1 MVGMDVA
8 PLNAT
13 VDRTPQAGQSRQSSR
28 IQVALCALA
37 AIVAL
42 VLLFTLEGLTPFVL
56 ALIGASGAIFMGAVV
71 AGAWRL
77 TELREGSAVP
87 GRAAKSQ
94 WSRFWGEMTEDV
106 EGQVVGAND
115 AYRTIMGVESGLPV
129 PSLDQAFES
138 DQDSGDAIRRLRAN
152 ARSGIVSSE
161 ILRVSSAVEGAP
173 VRWLNVTT
181 GPSGEVDGAV
191 SWGLADVTGAQ
202 QKLGGLERDYRL
214 LADLVDHI
222 PVGICLLAENG
233 QFQFVNRM
241 LAEWLDHSPQDLVGE
256 GAKFDDFVLS
266 GLSVESGNAAS
277 DADGDSAE
285 IRLKGRRGNEFPV
298 QISQTMAYDAEGG
311 VVGLRSI
318 VRDISGEHELEET
331 LRRAEEGFRRFF
343 DYAPVGIVMV
353 DSDGLI
359 VETNAAFQSMVGINP
374 NVERMPTLSKLIV
387 ESDRN
392 KLQAEFDH
400 LRAGETP
407 LVPLEVRLDGP
418 AMKIVQMYA
427 RKTGDVVALESDLIV
442 YIVDTTEQKNLE
454 AQFTQSQKMQ
464 AVGQLAG
471 GIAHDFNN
479 LLTAIIGYSDLLLQR
494 HSVADQSFGDIMQI
508 KQNANRAA
516 NLVRQLLA
524 FSRRQTLQPKVLVL
538 SDVLAEL
545 SNLLRRLLGENIE
558 LKLVLGRDVGLVKVD
573 QGQFE
578 QVIINLAV
586 NARDAM
592 PEGGT
597 LTIKTRNSVV
607 GPDTHTGQESLP
619 PGDYVLVEV
628 IDEGIGI
635 PDEILD
641 KIFEPFFTTK
651 EVGAGV
657 GLGLSTVY
665 GILKQTGGAVVPASE
680 PGKGTTFRIYLPCH
694 VREESDSVPAASVE
708 RSYPHDLTGKGT
720 ILIVEDE
727 APVRLFAARALENK
741 GYSVVQ
747 AESAEVA
754 LDFLE
759 NSDQKID
766 IAITDVVM
774 PNMDGPTLIK
784 RAHPLRPDMKVIFIS
799 GYAEEA
805 FGQNLDPDIPFSFL
819 PKPFNLKEL
828 AAKVK
833 EVMSS

>member
-1 MVGMDVA
+1 M
-8 PLNAT
+8 
-13 VDRTPQAGQSRQSSR
+13 
-28 IQVALCALA
+28 
-37 AIVAL
+37 
-42 VLLFTLEGLTPFVL
+42 
-56 ALIGASGAIFMGAVV
+56 
-71 AGAWRL
+71 
-77 TELREGSAVP
+77 
-87 GRAAKSQ
+87 
-94 WSRFWGEMTEDV
+94 
-106 EGQVVGAND
+106 
-115 AYRTIMGVESGLPV
+115 
-129 PSLDQAFES
+129 
-138 DQDSGDAIRRLRAN
+138 
-152 ARSGIVSSE
+152 
-161 ILRVSSAVEGAP
+161 
-173 VRWLNVTT
+173 
-181 GPSGEVDGAV
+181 
-191 SWGLADVTGAQ
+191 ADVTGAQ

-222 PVGICLLAENG
+222 PVGICLLSENG

-266 GLSVESGNAAS
+266 GLSVESGAAAS
-277 DADGDSAE
+277 EADGDSAE
-285 IRLKGRRGNEFPV
+285 IRLKGRRSNEFPV
-298 QISQTMAYDAEGG
+298 HISQTMAYDAEGG

-387 ESDRN
+387 ESDRD

-508 KQNANRAA
+508 KQNANCAA

-619 PGDYVLVEV
+619 PGDNVLVEV

-680 PGKGTTFRIYLPCH
+680 PGKGTAFRIYLPCH

-708 RSYPHDLTGKGT
+708 
-720 ILIVEDE
+720 
-727 APVRLFAARALENK
+727 
-741 GYSVVQ
+741 
-747 AESAEVA
+747 
-754 LDFLE
+754 
-759 NSDQKID
+759 
-766 IAITDVVM
+766 
-774 PNMDGPTLIK
+774 GPI
-784 RAHPLRPDMKVIFIS
+784 RMI
-799 GYAEEA
+799 
-805 FGQNLDPDIPFSFL
+805 
-819 PKPFNLKEL
+819 
-828 AAKVK
+828 
-833 EVMSS
+833 

>member
-13 VDRTPQAGQSRQSSR
+13 VDRTPQAGQSRQLSR
-28 IQVALCALA
+28 IQVALCAVA
-37 AIVAL
+37 AIFAL

-77 TELREGSAVP
+77 TELREGSAAP

-138 DQDSGDAIRRLRAN
+138 DQDGGDAIRRLRAN

-161 ILRVSSAVEGAP
+161 ILRVSSALEGAP

-191 SWGLADVTGAQ
+191 TWGLADVTGAQ
-202 QKLGGLERDYRL
+202 QKLGGLEPDYRL
-214 LADLVDHI
+214 LADLVDHF

-266 GLSVESGNAAS
+266 GLSVESGGAAS

-298 QISQTMAYDAEGG
+298 HISQTMAYDAEGG

-318 VRDISGEHELEET
+318 VRDISGEQELEET

-387 ESDRN
+387 ESDRD

-442 YIVDTTEQKNLE
+442 YIVDTTVQKNLE

-597 LTIKTRNSVV
+597 LTIKTRHSVV

-635 PDEILD
+635 PDEFLD

-680 PGKGTTFRIYLPCH
+680 PGKGTTFRIYVPCH

-805 FGQNLDPDIPFSFL
+805 FGQNLDPNIPFSFL

-833 EVMSS
+833 EVLSS

>member
-8 PLNAT
+8 PLNAA
-13 VDRTPQAGQSRQSSR
+13 VDRTTLVGKARQLNRVQMTLSL
-28 IQVALCALA
+28 VA
-37 AIVAL
+37 AIAAL
-42 VLLFTLEGLTPFVL
+42 VLLITLEGLSPFVL
-56 ALIGASGAIFMGAVV
+56 AVIGALSAIFLGAVF

-77 TELREGSAVP
+77 TGPREARVPAGQAAV
-87 GRAAKSQ
+87 SQ
-94 WSRFWGEMTEDV
+94 WSRFWGEMTEDA

-115 AYRTIMGVESGLPV
+115 VYRTIVGAETGLPA

-138 DQDSGDAIRRLRAN
+138 DQDSRDALRRLRAN

-161 ILRVSSAVEGAP
+161 ILRISSEVDGAS

-181 GPSGEVDGAV
+181 GPSDDVDGAV
-191 SWGLADVTGAQ
+191 TWGLADVTGAQ

-233 QFQFVNRM
+233 QFQFVNRT
-241 LAEWLDHSPQDLVGE
+241 LAEWLDHSPQDLIRE
-256 GAKFDDFVLS
+256 GIKFDDFVLNGPRVDGDGIAS
-266 GLSVESGNAAS
+266 GV
-277 DADGDSAE
+277 DGDSAE

-298 QISQTMAYDAEGG
+298 HISQTMAYDAQGG

-318 VRDISGEHELEET
+318 VRDISGEQELEET

-353 DSDGLI
+353 DSEGLI
-359 VETNAAFQSMVGINP
+359 VETNAAFRSMVGINP
-374 NVERMPTLSKLIV
+374 DVERMPPLSELIV
-387 ESDRN
+387 ESDRD

-400 LRAGETP
+400 LRGGETP
-407 LVPLEVRLDGP
+407 LVPLEVRLEGP
-418 AMKIVQMYA
+418 SMKIVQMYA

-578 QVIINLAV
+578 QVVINLAV

-592 PEGGT
+592 SEGGT

-628 IDEGIGI
+628 IDEGVGI
-635 PDEILD
+635 PAGDLD

-694 VREESDSVPAASVE
+694 VREESEVVPAASVE
-708 RSYPHDLTGKGT
+708 RPYPHDLTGKGT

-759 NSDQKID
+759 NSDQRID

-784 RAHPLRPDMKVIFIS
+784 RAHPLRPEMKVIFIS
-799 GYAEEA
+799 GYAEEV
-805 FGQNLDPDIPFSFL
+805 FSQNLDPNIPFSFL

>member
-8 PLNAT
+8 PLNVT
-13 VDRTPQAGQSRQSSR
+13 VDRTPQAGTSRQLIG
-28 IQVALCALA
+28 IQVGLWLVA
-37 AIVAL
+37 AIAAL
-42 VLLFTLEGLTPFVL
+42 VLVFTLESLTPFVL
-56 ALIGASGAIFMGAVV
+56 ELIGAVGAIFLGV
-71 AGAWRL
+71 AIVEAWRL
-77 TELREGSAVP
+77 TGSWEE
-87 GRAAKSQ
+87 RAASGRTAESQ

-106 EGQVVGAND
+106 EGRVVDAND
-115 AYRTIMGVESGLPV
+115 AYRTIMGAESGLST
-129 PSLDQAFES
+129 PSLDQAFEA
-138 DQDSGDAIRRLRAN
+138 DQDSRDAIRRLRAN

-161 ILRVSSAVEGAP
+161 ILRVSSKADGAP
-173 VRWLNVTT
+173 IRWLNVTT
-181 GPSGEVDGAV
+181 GPSDDADGAV
-191 SWGLADVTGAQ
+191 SWGVADVTGAQ

-233 QFQFVNRM
+233 QFQFANRT
-241 LAEWLDHSPQDLVGE
+241 LAEWLDHSPQDLIGE
-256 GAKFDDFVLS
+256 GAKFDDFILS
-266 GLSVESGNAAS
+266 GSSVDGDGVASG
-277 DADGDSAE
+277 ADGDRAE
-285 IRLKGRRGNEFPV
+285 IRLKGRRGNEFAV
-298 QISQTMAYDAEGG
+298 HISQTMAYDPEGG

-318 VRDISGEHELEET
+318 VRDISGEQELEET

-353 DSDGLI
+353 DSEGLI

-374 NVERMPTLSKLIV
+374 DVERMPPLSKLIV
-387 ESDRN
+387 EGDRG

-558 LKLVLGRDVGLVKVD
+558 LKLVLGRDVGLMKVD

-680 PGKGTTFRIYLPCH
+680 TGKGTTFRIFLPCH
-694 VREESDSVPAASVE
+694 VREERDSVPAVSVE

-805 FGQNLDPDIPFSFL
+805 FSQNLDPNIPFSFL

>member
-1 MVGMDVA
+1 
-8 PLNAT
+8 
-13 VDRTPQAGQSRQSSR
+13 
-28 IQVALCALA
+28 
-37 AIVAL
+37 
-42 VLLFTLEGLTPFVL
+42 
-56 ALIGASGAIFMGAVV
+56 
-71 AGAWRL
+71 
-77 TELREGSAVP
+77 
-87 GRAAKSQ
+87 
-94 WSRFWGEMTEDV
+94 MTEDV
-106 EGQVVGAND
+106 EGQVVDAND
-115 AYRTIMGVESGLPV
+115 AYRTIVGAATGLRA

-138 DQDSGDAIRRLRAN
+138 DQDSQDAIRRLRAN

-161 ILRVSSAVEGAP
+161 ILRISSDVDGAR

-181 GPSGEVDGAV
+181 GPSDDVEGAV
-191 SWGLADVTGAQ
+191 TWGLVDVTGAQ
-202 QKLGGLERDYRL
+202 QKLGGLERDHRL

-233 QFQFVNRM
+233 QFQFVNRT
-241 LAEWLDHSPQDLVGE
+241 LAEWLDHSPQDLIGE
-256 GAKFDDFVLS
+256 GIKFDDFVLS
-266 GLSVESGNAAS
+266 GSSVDGNGVASGAY
-277 DADGDSAE
+277 GDSAE
-285 IRLKGRRGNEFPV
+285 IRLKGRRGSEFPV
-298 QISQTMAYDAEGG
+298 HISQTMAYDADGG

-318 VRDISGEHELEET
+318 VRDISGEQELEET

-353 DSDGLI
+353 DSEGLI

-374 NVERMPTLSKLIV
+374 DVERMPSLSKLIV
-387 ESDRN
+387 EAHRD
-392 KLQAEFDH
+392 KLQAEFDQ

-407 LVPLEVRLDGP
+407 LVPLEVHLDGP
-418 AMKIVQMYA
+418 AMKTVQMYA
-427 RKTGDVVALESDLIV
+427 RKTGDVGALESDLIV

-508 KQNANRAA
+508 KQNSNRAA

-586 NARDAM
+586 NSRDAM

-628 IDEGIGI
+628 IDEGTGI

-651 EVGAGV
+651 EVGRGSAWV
-657 GLGLSTVY
+657 YRPFTAFSNRPVAPLFRRANPTKARPSASIFPAMFARKMTQFPLPALS
-665 GILKQTGGAVVPASE
+665 
-680 PGKGTTFRIYLPCH
+680 
-694 VREESDSVPAASVE
+694 
-708 RSYPHDLTGKGT
+708 
-720 ILIVEDE
+720 
-727 APVRLFAARALENK
+727 
-741 GYSVVQ
+741 
-747 AESAEVA
+747 
-754 LDFLE
+754 
-759 NSDQKID
+759 
-766 IAITDVVM
+766 
-774 PNMDGPTLIK
+774 GPI
-784 RAHPLRPDMKVIFIS
+784 RMI
-799 GYAEEA
+799 
-805 FGQNLDPDIPFSFL
+805 
-819 PKPFNLKEL
+819 
-828 AAKVK
+828 
-833 EVMSS
+833 

>member
-8 PLNAT
+8 LLNAT
-13 VDRTPQAGQSRQSSR
+13 VDHTPQAGKSRR
-28 IQVALCALA
+28 LNLIQVAVWLVA
-37 AIVAL
+37 AIAAL
-42 VLLFTLEGLTPFVL
+42 VLVITLEGLSPFVL
-56 ALIGASGAIFMGAVV
+56 AVFGALSAIFVGAGV

-77 TELREGSAVP
+77 TGPREERVSPSRTVD
-87 GRAAKSQ
+87 SQ
-94 WSRFWGEMTEDV
+94 WSRFWGAMTEDA
-106 EGQVVGAND
+106 EGQVVDAND
-115 AYRTIMGVESGLPV
+115 VYRTIVGAETGLPA
-129 PSLDQAFES
+129 PSLDQTFES
-138 DQDSGDAIRRLRAN
+138 DPDSRDAIRRLRAN

-161 ILRVSSAVEGAP
+161 ILLIPSEVDGASA
-173 VRWLNVTT
+173 RWLNVTT
-181 GPSGEVDGAV
+181 GPSDDVDGAV
-191 SWGLADVTGAQ
+191 IWGLADVTGAQ
-202 QKLGGLERDYRL
+202 QKLEGLERDHRL
-214 LADLVDHI
+214 LSDLVDHI

-233 QFQFVNRM
+233 QFQFVNRT
-241 LAEWLDHSPQDLVGE
+241 LAEWLDHSPQDLIGE
-256 GAKFDDFVLS
+256 GTKFDDFVLNGPGVDSDGVAS
-266 GLSVESGNAAS
+266 G
-277 DADGDSAE
+277 ADGDSAE

-298 QISQTMAYDAEGG
+298 HISQTMAYDAEGG

-318 VRDISGEHELEET
+318 VRDISGEQELEET

-353 DSDGLI
+353 DSEGLI

-374 NVERMPTLSKLIV
+374 DVERMPRLSELIV
-387 ESDRN
+387 ENDRD

-418 AMKIVQMYA
+418 VMKIVQMYA

-628 IDEGIGI
+628 VDEGIGI
-635 PDEILD
+635 PAGDLD

-665 GILKQTGGAVVPASE
+665 GILKQTGGTVVPASE

-694 VREESDSVPAASVE
+694 VREESESAPAASVE

-759 NSDQKID
+759 NSDQRID

-784 RAHPLRPDMKVIFIS
+784 RAHPLRPEMKVIFIS
-799 GYAEEA
+799 GYAEEV
-805 FGQNLDPDIPFSFL
+805 FSQNLDPNIPFSFL